1 MQVLDTNLLRRA
13 PAALATAR
21 NIQTTSEAYNFIS
34 TRDVL
39 EALIQDNWQIVEAK
53 QSYSRS
59 REPLYA
65 RHEITLS
72 DPTIQMKNVG
82 DVKPQFY
89 LGNAHDGSGA
99 FRMQAGLERL
109 VCKNGMRVPE
119 GLVQSVS
126 IPHRGSKTIE
136 EIVLVAQS
144 YRQNVDKI
152 AQHISR
158 FKEIQ
163 LTPAAAVEFVRQAI
177 KLRHGEEPDGT
188 VTITDLL
195 LSQREEDA
203 GEDLWR
209 TFNRC
214 QEWLIR
220 GGYPVHRLSPDGSE
234 WITRKARPIKAIL
247 ESARINT
254 QLWETAELFSKN

>member
-1 MQVLDTNLLRRA
+1 MQVLDTRLLRSA
-13 PAALATAR
+13 PAALATER
-21 NIQTTSEAYNFIS
+21 NIITTTESYNFIS

-39 EALIQDNWQIVEAK
+39 EVLIQDNWQIVEAK
-53 QSYSRS
+53 QSGSRNS
-59 REPLYA
+59 AFA

-72 DPTIQMKNVG
+72 DPTLQMKNVG

-136 EIVLVAQS
+136 EIVAVAQS
-144 YRQNVDKI
+144 YRENVDLI
-152 AQHISR
+152 AKHIVR
-158 FKEIQ
+158 FKHTV
-163 LTPAAAVEFVRQAI
+163 LTPAAATEFVRQAI
-177 KLRHGEEPDGT
+177 AIRHGEELDG
-188 VTITDLL
+188 VVAIVDILAN
-195 LSQREEDA
+195 QRYEDDGA
-203 GEDLWR
+203 DLWR
-209 TFNRC
+209 VFNRA
-214 QEWLIR
+214 QEWLLR
-220 GGYPVHRLSPDGSE
+220 GGYPIHRLVANGTE
-234 WITRKARPIKAIL
+234 WSSARKARPIKSIT

-254 QLWETAELFSKN
+254 QLWECAELFSKN